1 MPTILQDIR
10 YGIRLLLRNPGFTAI
25 AVLTLALGIGACT
38 AVFSVVDTVLL
49 RPLPYPDSHRLVALS
64 EYHLEKEHGRAVSP
78 KLMLDLQKETQS
90 FEEVASSRLAKFQLA
105 GGESPEEVQGFL
117 VSTNLF
123 KMLKVQPLLGRTFLP
138 GEDKPGR
145 NNVVIMSH
153 GLWQRRFGSDP
164 NMVGKTIAL
173 REGSS
178 GDYVCTVIG
187 VMPPRFQFHNS
198 ADFCDMWQPHVL
210 KPFDLD
216 YGYRYLAVFARLKP
230 DVTRKQAQAATNVL
244 ARRLEKQHPKTN
256 EGWRIDVDSLRDR
269 LVGQEFQKSLW
280 VLLGAVAFVLLIA
293 CANVA
298 NMLLARAVN
307 RQKEVAVRATLGAG
321 RWRVIRQL
329 LAESVLLALLGAGL
343 GLLFTHWGIDIL
355 KVLIPSGLPLA
366 KDIGIDDRMLSFTVL
381 VLVVTGVGCGL
392 APAWQL
398 SKPNLTEALKE
409 GGGRSIAG
417 HGREPLRNLLLVSQV
432 ALTLILLIGAGLLI
446 QTVVRLIRVD
456 PGFNPHNLLQ
466 FEIRLPLN
474 AYRGSPQRRLFF
486 EQLLGRVASL
496 PGVESIGAVSSG
508 SSGTYTAE
516 GQATSMSAEEFV
528 CSVGTYDYLRTMG
541 IPLLQGRHL
550 TREDLSAEDSNI
562 MINEPAAHQLWPG
575 ENPIGKRIKLDSR
588 NWGTVVGVVKAA
600 RLWSLASEY
609 GPQLFIPHKTLEDL
623 GSPVPLHSD
632 FMVRSTADPLSLIEA
647 IRREVRALD
656 NQLVVKNITKYE
668 DRLRRSTARQRLYMR
683 LLTAFAAIG
692 LVLAAAGIYGLVSY
706 SVARRTHEI
715 GIRMALGARRTNVLK
730 LVIRKGLSLIVVG
743 LIIGVGGALGL
754 SRVLTSLLFGVT
766 PTDPMTFVAVCLLL
780 AVVGLIAC
788 YIPARRAARIGP
800 MVALRYE

>member
-1 MPTILQDIR
+1 
-10 YGIRLLLRNPGFTAI
+10 
-25 AVLTLALGIGACT
+25 
-38 AVFSVVDTVLL
+38 
-49 RPLPYPDSHRLVALS
+49 
-64 EYHLEKEHGRAVSP
+64 
-78 KLMLDLQKETQS
+78 
-90 FEEVASSRLAKFQLA
+90 
-105 GGESPEEVQGFL
+105 
-117 VSTNLF
+117 
-123 KMLKVQPLLGRTFLP
+123 
-138 GEDKPGR
+138 
-145 NNVVIMSH
+145 
-153 GLWQRRFGSDP
+153 
-164 NMVGKTIAL
+164 
-173 REGSS
+173 
-178 GDYVCTVIG
+178 
-187 VMPPRFQFHNS
+187 
-198 ADFCDMWQPHVL
+198 
-210 KPFDLD
+210 
-216 YGYRYLAVFARLKP
+216 
-230 DVTRKQAQAATNVL
+230 
-244 ARRLEKQHPKTN
+244 
-256 EGWRIDVDSLRDR
+256 
-269 LVGQEFQKSLW
+269 
-280 VLLGAVAFVLLIA
+280 
-293 CANVA
+293 
-298 NMLLARAVN
+298 
-307 RQKEVAVRATLGAG
+307 
-321 RWRVIRQL
+321 
-329 LAESVLLALLGAGL
+329 
-343 GLLFTHWGIDIL
+343 
-355 KVLIPSGLPLA
+355 
-366 KDIGIDDRMLSFTVL
+366 
-381 VLVVTGVGCGL
+381 
-392 APAWQL
+392 
-398 SKPNLTEALKE
+398 
-409 GGGRSIAG
+409 
-417 HGREPLRNLLLVSQV
+417 
-432 ALTLILLIGAGLLI
+432 
-446 QTVVRLIRVD
+446 
-456 PGFNPHNLLQ
+456 
-466 FEIRLPLN
+466 
-474 AYRGSPQRRLFF
+474 
-486 EQLLGRVASL
+486 
-496 PGVESIGAVSSG
+496 
-508 SSGTYTAE
+508 
-516 GQATSMSAEEFV
+516 
-528 CSVGTYDYLRTMG
+528 MG